1 MAWKW
6 ILSPVSIASGQMVPA
21 LAITISVASGRT
33 DIETARRQSRALA
46 EKIAIPNASNAEQA
60 HVINK
65 TGTPN
70 KARSNGPVQRMI
82 RIAGKQQAN
91 AIGHIV
97 KRSSLTLVVAMFSL
111 RINSALI
118 C

>member
-1 MAWKW
+1 
-6 ILSPVSIASGQMVPA
+6 MVPA

-33 DIETARRQSRALA
+33 DIETARRQSGALA